1 MRFVREKRKKNT
13 KLLKICAA
21 ICVYSAVHSRK
32 CVITVLFTPKLI
44 VFYSNNVTILVS
56 MMSVQVSIIF

>member
-32 CVITVLFTPKLI
+32 CVITLLFTPKL
-44 VFYSNNVTILVS
+44 
-56 MMSVQVSIIF
+56 